1 MLPTESRTAPAT
13 AAPPLPDGS
22 SSGSSA
28 TLVPSNTPG
37 FAELG
42 LIEPLLRALSAEGYS
57 VPTPIQLRAIPPL
70 LQGRDLLGCAQTGT
84 GKTAAFALPIL
95 QRLHAMG
102 RVVAPTSAGHHG
114 HAAHA
119 HRGAPR
125 PVRALILSPTR
136 ELASQIQDRFTAY
149 GRFIGLTST
158 VIYGG
163 VGQDRQVQRLR
174 AGVDII
180 VATPG
185 RLLDLMGQGYIELSH
200 VECFVLD
207 EADRMLDMGFI
218 HDVKKVLAKLPAKK
232 QSLLFSATMPRDVEA
247 LAQGLLHDP
256 LRIAITPPA
265 STADRLDQ
273 RVYFVGKNDKP
284 ALLQHLLQNPAIARV
299 LVFTRTKHGAN
310 KIARR
315 LTADGTPCDAIH
327 GNKSQNAREN
337 ALANFKSGR
346 TRVLVATDIAARGI
360 DVEGVTHVINLDLPN
375 EPESYVHRI
384 GRTARAGASGVALS
398 FCSPEENV
406 FLRDIE
412 RITRQRL
419 TVVSH
424 PFVSTARDDAAA
436 APALPPRRE
445 SASAAQQPNA
455 PRPRTGPPRA
465 PGTSRDSFNQRN
477 SARNKHRRRRAAT
490 HRNEA

>member
-1 MLPTESRTAPAT
+1 
-13 AAPPLPDGS
+13 
-22 SSGSSA
+22 
-28 TLVPSNTPG
+28 
-37 FAELG
+37 
-42 LIEPLLRALSAEGYS
+42 
-57 VPTPIQLRAIPPL
+57 
-70 LQGRDLLGCAQTGT
+70 
-84 GKTAAFALPIL
+84 
-95 QRLHAMG
+95 
-102 RVVAPTSAGHHG
+102 
-114 HAAHA
+114 
-119 HRGAPR
+119 
-125 PVRALILSPTR
+125 
-136 ELASQIQDRFTAY
+136 
-149 GRFIGLTST
+149 
-158 VIYGG
+158 
-163 VGQDRQVQRLR
+163 
-174 AGVDII
+174 
-180 VATPG
+180 
-185 RLLDLMGQGYIELSH
+185 
-200 VECFVLD
+200 
-207 EADRMLDMGFI
+207 MLDMGFI

-384 GRTARAGASGVALS
+384 GRTARAGASGVA
-398 FCSPEENV
+398 
-406 FLRDIE
+406 R
-412 RITRQRL
+412 
-419 TVVSH
+419 
-424 PFVSTARDDAAA
+424 ARRS
-436 APALPPRRE
+436 APCR
-445 SASAAQQPNA
+445 
-455 PRPRTGPPRA
+455 
-465 PGTSRDSFNQRN
+465 TSRPSTSRAW
-477 SARNKHRRRRAAT
+477 ARRARRRT
-490 HRNEA
+490 